1 MKRFLGML
9 LCLAVAF
16 ILFLITRPFLDPGD
30 IPQSASKE
38 SIVERRCKQ
47 AGIDYSVSAKERR
60 PLSVAPVLEKEI
72 PAALKQYYAEGGINP
87 SNEKSKWLLT
97 RRFSEALTTG
107 HVPRVLSE
115 TEVDVYPFSPIPNA
129 YVVNPL
135 NGGPVLVLK
144 MAKESGRWKIDN
156 VIPSKVH
163 DVFLDMDLTNW
174 DCEPQFDY

>member
-1 MKRFLGML
+1 ML

-47 AGIDYSVSAKERR
+47 AGIDYSVSAKDRR

-97 RRFSEALTTG
+97 RRFSEALSG
-107 HVPRVLSE
+107 NSEDLS
-115 TEVDVYPFSPIPNA
+115 VA
-129 YVVNPL
+129 
-135 NGGPVLVLK
+135 
-144 MAKESGRWKIDN
+144 
-156 VIPSKVH
+156 
-163 DVFLDMDLTNW
+163 
-174 DCEPQFDY
+174 